1 MNDEYSSHIDD
12 TDRRTL
18 VNAQG
23 AVQVVRTTS
32 ESVDSRLQQL
42 LDRAN
47 QQETE
52 MTDVAD
58 AVSDLSATIEEIAAS
73 AEQVEN
79 RSQTAAARA
88 EEGDEAA
95 RQATERMDA
104 IHGQMSDVRTEL
116 QSLLA
121 RIDDIESA
129 LSGITRI
136 AEQTNML
143 ALNASIEAARADN
156 SDGFAVVADEIEA
169 LAAESQEYADEID
182 AVLSDLRSA
191 ADSTDSELDTA
202 LAEVE
207 QSSEEVEHALD
218 KLGAV
223 ADAID
228 ETATDV
234 TAVSEATDEQARVS
248 QSVMDRCTTAA
259 ERATEMTTTVDD
271 IDQFRAEQTAML
283 EEIDDA
289 LTEATPALSVADID
303 RIPTGLDPLDEATGG
318 GFLLGGQSVIQHDS
332 PVVDVV
338 ATLCASAL
346 SAGYAVSVMPP
357 EAMSR
362 QDLSEGLASHGS
374 SLSDALATDRLF
386 VLDMFDEWTS
396 ERNIFDVRA
405 SSLADVNRDTATRRD
420 KPLLIV
426 GNIAGEIA
434 LLGEERARQ
443 ARYENDSTVFN
454 PADTVC
460 NVVDERTVDESFGAF
475 YAGAADQVLEL
486 TGDGQ
491 NRELTLRSSPTGSA
505 PPRPLPATNTPV
517 SPRGD

>member
-1 MNDEYSSHIDD
+1 MHDESSSHIDD

-18 VNAQG
+18 ANAQG

-32 ESVDSRLQQL
+32 ESVDDRLQKL
-42 LDRAN
+42 LDRAGR
-47 QQETE
+47 QETE

-58 AVSDLSATIEEIAAS
+58 AVSELSATIEEIAAS
-73 AEQVEN
+73 AEQVET

-88 EEGDEAA
+88 DEGDNAA
-95 RQATERMDA
+95 RQATERMDT
-104 IHGQMSDVRTEL
+104 IHGQMSDVRSEL
-116 QSLLA
+116 QSLLD
-121 RIDDIESA
+121 RIDEIETA

-169 LAAESQEYADEID
+169 LAAESQEYANEID
-182 AVLSDLRSA
+182 DVLSDLRSA
-191 ADSTDSELDTA
+191 ADSTDSELDAA
-202 LAEVE
+202 LVEVE
-207 QSSEEVEHALD
+207 QSSEEVEQALD

-223 ADAID
+223 ADAIE

-248 QSVMDRCTTAA
+248 QSVMERCTTAA
-259 ERATEMTTTVDD
+259 ERATEMTTKVRDV
-271 IDQFRAEQTAML
+271 DQFRAEQTAML

-289 LTEATPALSVADID
+289 LTVATPALSVADID
-303 RIPTGLDPLDEATGG
+303 RIPTGIDPLDEATNG

-332 PVVDVV
+332 PVADVV

-346 SAGYAVSVMPP
+346 AAGYAVSVMPP
-357 EAMSR
+357 EMMAR
-362 QDLSEGLASHGS
+362 QDLSEALRSHDIT
-374 SLSDALATDRLF
+374 LSDALAEDQLF
-386 VLDMFDEWTS
+386 VLDMLDEWTS

-405 SSLADVNRDTATRRD
+405 RSLADVNRETATRRD
-420 KPLLIV
+420 NPLFIL

-460 NVVDERTVDESFGAF
+460 NVVDERTVDETFGAF

-486 TGDGQ
+486 TGEGTD
-491 NRELTLRSSPTGSA
+491 RELTLRSSPTGSA
-505 PPRPLPATNTPV
+505 PSRPLSTANTPV
-517 SPRGD
+517 SPHGD